1 MQKSLIEVFQKDL
14 NRLKSEV
21 ELYDSE
27 ESLWIISK
35 GINNSAGNLCMHI
48 LGNLNNF
55 VGAILGKTGYARNR
69 PAEFSEKTSKEN
81 LILEII
87 KTTEMVN
94 LVISNLD
101 SETLERIYP
110 ENVFGEEMK
119 TDFFLIHLVGHLNY
133 HLGQINY
140 HRRILCYN

>member
-55 VGAILGKTGYARNR
+55 VGTILGKTGYVRNR